1 MTIHLLFTSFCRGF
15 KKFKRMSLGS
25 KYDEINYF
33 YENYDSEKVKDE
45 EKRGRDYKQFE
56 ITDNRGPEP
65 KSTKKE
71 ETKAKKPHETQKPL
85 WIKSTKKEETEA
97 KNPNEIQKPLWIK
110 LNKNDF
116 DSLIEDV
123 YNNLHN
129 DEFKTTV
136 DKMLMI

>member
-1 MTIHLLFTSFCRGF
+1 MIILIFT
-15 KKFKRMSLGS
+15 KR
-25 KYDEINYF
+25 
-33 YENYDSEKVKDE
+33 NYDSEMVKDE
-45 EKRGRDYKQFE
+45 EKRGCDYKQFE
-56 ITDNRGPEP
+56 IIDNGDQEP

-71 ETKAKKPHETQKPL
+71 ETETKY
-85 WIKSTKKEETEA
+85 SD
-97 KNPNEIQKPLWIK
+97 EIQKPLWIK